1 MFGKLIKHEFIATGR
16 IMAIVY
22 GIIAVLSA
30 YILGSFYLGDASV
43 DSDALLPS
51 LSLILLFFVAMANVV
66 LTIIVI
72 MTNFQKSLY
81 GDQGYLTFT
90 LPVKSVSLLSAKILV
105 STFWYIAASLTVVVA
120 SFLFLGAVEKD
131 LGEEGVTLIEMLLGL
146 YDSEMSIAVLI
157 FQIAMV
163 FVDFF
168 FAALMFTL
176 EVCFAITLSNTRLF
190 QKHHV
195 IFTLVFSGVA
205 AWVTSKITSLVT
217 DFATFGFNYD
227 MDTDK
232 LELVVNESEMFLSYI
247 DLLTPIVTF
256 ALTIVF
262 FFGTNYL
269 MKKKINLR

>member
-1 MFGKLIKHEFIATGR
+1 MFGKLLKHEFIATGR

-30 YILGSFYLGDASV
+30 YILGSFYLGDASI
-43 DSDALLPS
+43 DDGALLPS

-72 MTNFQKSLY
+72 MSNFQKSLY
-81 GDQGYLTFT
+81 GEQGYLTFT

-120 SFLFLGAVEKD
+120 SFLFLGAVEQD

-146 YDSEMSIAVLI
+146 YDENMSIAVLI
-157 FQIAMV
+157 FQVAMV

-205 AWVTSKITSLVT
+205 AWVTSKITSVINDLI
-217 DFATFGFNYD
+217 TFGLNYD
-227 MDTDK
+227 METDE

-256 ALTIVF
+256 ALTVAF